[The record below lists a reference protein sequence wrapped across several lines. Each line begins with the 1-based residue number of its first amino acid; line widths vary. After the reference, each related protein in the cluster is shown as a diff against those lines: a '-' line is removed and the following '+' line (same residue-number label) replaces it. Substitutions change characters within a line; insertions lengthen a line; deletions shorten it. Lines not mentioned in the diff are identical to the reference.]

1 MKTGAE
7 KGRMNAQDLDV
18 RIRDRQLAS
27 GALDPKAME
36 RYITELPDLE
46 GQAESLPIDQPA
58 LSGGHG
64 DAGRSGQGAGST

>member
-7 KGRMNAQDLDV
+7 KGRMTAQDLDLRV
-18 RIRDRQLAS
+18 RDRHLTS
-27 GALDPKAME
+27 GALEPKAVE
-36 RYITELPDLE
+36 RYLSELPDLE

-64 DAGRSGQGAGST
+64 DGGRSGQGAGST